1 MKNFLLAVLLV
12 STSTVFA
19 QVSTE
24 PTIVEPTA
32 SLGSVMKAMS
42 SALRK
47 IAAQVSDANQ
57 NAASEQ
63 LALDFVKNVEASK
76 AFTPKTI
83 RDLPADQQDA
93 KKQEYIKM
101 LDDTAQLGKDLASA
115 FHNNDNKLA
124 TDILAKLSTSK
135 KEGHAEFK

>member
-1 MKNFLLAVLLV
+1 MKNFLLSILLV
-12 STSTVFA
+12 SSSTVFA
-19 QVSTE
+19 QVGTQPSV
-24 PTIVEPTA
+24 VEPTA
-32 SLGSVMKAMS
+32 SLASVMKAMS
-42 SALRK
+42 SSLRK

-83 RDLPADQQDA
+83 KDLPADQQDA

-124 TDILAKLSTSK
+124 NDILGKLSTSK
-135 KEGHAEFK
+135 KEGHVQFK